1 MINAIILA
9 AGKGTRMKT
18 EMPKC
23 IFPILKKPMLS
34 YILSSL
40 DESIVENRIIV
51 VGHKK
56 EMFYEMY
63 EDELFAIQ
71 ENQLGT
77 ADAIKSTLPMLDDGI
92 SIILPGD
99 TPLISKDL
107 INDMISFQ
115 KSNDYDLVVGT
126 INMDNPFGYGRI
138 VKNNDYISK
147 IVEEKDASSEI
158 KKIREV
164 NSGIMVVKNS
174 ILKEYIPKIKN
185 NNAKNEYY
193 LTDLIEIVGN
203 AISYEITDKDS
214 LMGIND
220 LYTLSVVEK
229 KLSID
234 IKKKLML
241 DGVNII
247 NPDTVII
254 GPDVKISSG
263 VTIYPNTFITGN
275 TIILENAIIGPNSE
289 LHNAKICENALCRH
303 SVIYDSTISKDAEVG
318 PFTHLRMNAVVGEK
332 GRVGNFVE
340 IKNST
345 LGYNTKSAHLS
356 YLGDSTIGDKVN
368 IGCGSITVNYDGKK
382 KSRTV
387 IGNNVFV
394 GCNSNLIAPITIAD
408 NSFIAAGSTITDDVD
423 ENDLA
428 IARAR
433 QVNKKGYAKK
443 YK

>member
-18 EMPKC
+18 ELPKC
-23 IFPILKKPMLS
+23 IFPILKKPMIS
-34 YILSSL
+34 YILQTL
-40 DESIVENRIIV
+40 DKSVVEKRVIVI
-51 VGHKK
+51 GHKK
-56 EMFYEMY
+56 EMFT
-63 EDELFAIQ
+63 ELYSNETFAVQ

-77 ADAIKSTLPMLDDGI
+77 ADAVKSAIDFLDDGI

-99 TPLISKDL
+99 TPLISKELVDG
-107 INDMISFQ
+107 IISFQ
-115 KSNDYDLVVGT
+115 QKNNYDLVVGT
-126 INMDNPFGYGRI
+126 TLMSNPFGYGRI
-138 VKNNDYISK
+138 ITKNGIIEK
-147 IVEEKDASSEI
+147 IVEEKDASDEI
-158 KKIREV
+158 KKINEV
-164 NSGIMVVKNS
+164 NTGIMVVKNS
-174 ILKEYIPKIKN
+174 VLKNNINKISN
-185 NNAKNEYY
+185 NNAKGEYY

-203 AISYEITDKDS
+203 AVGYEIIDNS
-214 LMGIND
+214 QLLGIND
-220 LYTLSVVEK
+220 LYTLSVVEHE
-229 KLSID
+229 LEES
-234 IKKKLML
+234 IKKDLML
-241 DGVNII
+241 SGVNII
-247 NPDTVII
+247 NPSSVII
-254 GPDVKISSG
+254 GPDVVIDSN
-263 VTIYPNTFITGN
+263 VTIYPNCFITGN
-275 TIILENAIIGPNSE
+275 TKISSGAVIGPNTE
-289 LHNAKICENALCRH
+289 LHNATILENALCRQ
-303 SVIYDSTISKDAEVG
+303 SVVYDSTISKDAEVG

-394 GCNSNLIAPITIAD
+394 GCNSNLIAPVKIGD
-408 NSFIAAGSTITDDVD
+408 NSFIAAGSTITDDVED
-423 ENDLA
+423 SDLA

-433 QVNKKGYAKK
+433 QINKKGYAKK